1 MAGAALTTHLKIR
14 PPPAPQQTEPQ
25 PHTAP
30 PLKAP
35 RIYGACCNTCRS
47 RRACDCH
54 SKYHGK
60 GYRVFHVLRHH
71 RCGQC
76 RNGSGQCFPNCRS
89 RLTLKDRPVPRQW
102 APPQYPQQPAATAH
116 GAAPPAAS
124 LQPCRR
130 LRSRAPSRAPAASA
144 AAVGG
149 VEPSTDGEYDDD
161 DLLHASASEEN
172 AEDAPPSRTEYD
184 DDDLWTCK
192 KDLRAG
198 LSS

>member
-1 MAGAALTTHLKIR
+1 M
-14 PPPAPQQTEPQ
+14 EPQ

-149 VEPSTDGEYDDD
+149 GEPSTHGEYDDD

-192 KDLRAG
+192 KDLRGG